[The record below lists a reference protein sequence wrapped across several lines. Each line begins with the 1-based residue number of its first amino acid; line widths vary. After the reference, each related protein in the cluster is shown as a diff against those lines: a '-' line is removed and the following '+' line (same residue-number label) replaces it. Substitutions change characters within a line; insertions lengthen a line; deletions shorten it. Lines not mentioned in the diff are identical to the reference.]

1 MHRNS
6 SRPRESSQSK
16 SKSRRQRRDDTAIAQ
31 QPQHEEQDGVSRD
44 EQLIGAERY
53 ARKGDDVI
61 WDDRF

>member
-6 SRPRESSQSK
+6 SRPRESSQ

-31 QPQHEEQDGVSRD
+31 QPQHEEQDEVSRD

>member
-16 SKSRRQRRDDTAIAQ
+16 SKPQRRDDTAIAHEP
-31 QPQHEEQDGVSRD
+31 QPEQERYEVFRD

>member
-1 MHRNS
+1 MQRIS
-6 SRPRESSQSK
+6 RRPRGSSQSK
-16 SKSRRQRRDDTAIAQ
+16 MTRLRRDDAAIAHA
-31 QPQHEEQDGVSRD
+31 PQHEQEQDDVSQD